1 MIKTIVFDFGDVF
14 LNLDKQATKVALEKY
29 GISEFS
35 AEMKQKNEAYEMGL
49 IPTRDFVGYY
59 TEKFPQLSEEDF
71 IAAWN
76 SILLDFPKHKLSF
89 LQQLADENIFQLI
102 LLSNTNELH
111 IQWVEEHIPFFS
123 EFKACFDAV
132 YLSHEIEMR
141 KPNKD
146 IFEFVLRNHDRN
158 PEEILFIDDTTENT
172 EAAAKLGIQV
182 WNIKPRMEDV
192 VDLFAIHKVLV

>member
-49 IPTRDFVGYY
+49 IPTKDFIGYY
-59 TEKFPQLSEEDF
+59 TGKFPQLSEEDF

-146 IFEFVLRNHDRN
+146 IYEFVLRNHDRK
-158 PEEILFIDDTTENT
+158 PEEVLFIDDTTENT

>member
-49 IPTRDFVGYY
+49 IPTKDFIGYY

-89 LQQLADENIFQLI
+89 LQQLANENIFQLI

-146 IFEFVLRNHDRN
+146 IYEFVLRNHDRK
-158 PEEILFIDDTTENT
+158 PEEVLFIDDTTENT
-172 EAAAKLGIQV
+172 DAAAKLGIQV